1 MLDPGEREALTKG
14 FRIIRLTWAALLF
27 SLLVYVLICHV
38 GGEEIRAAVSP
49 DFPRELLRN
58 ILYFIA
64 VAELIIAYF
73 LRKFILKPTVSRPQ
87 SSFIQH
93 EQDGGIGVVVSK
105 YMVAVLVSLAISESI
120 GIYGL
125 VLYLLGDELQTL
137 YIFVAVSAL
146 AMFYFRP
153 KMEELEQL
161 AVAMRHHSTSSHLA

>member
-1 MLDPGEREALTKG
+1 MLDPSEREALTRG
-14 FRIIRLTWAALLF
+14 FRTIRLIWAALLAC
-27 SLLVYVLICHV
+27 LLVYVLICHV
-38 GGEEIRAAVSP
+38 GGEEIRAAVAP

-73 LRKFILKPTVSRPQ
+73 LRKFILKPTVSRPE

-93 EQDGGIGVVVSK
+93 EQDGDIAVVVSK

-125 VLYLLGDELQTL
+125 VLYLLGDELQAL

-161 AVAMRHHSTSSHLA
+161 AVAMRS